1 MNAQRKELSFKG
13 QKIYVGIDVHK
24 SIWSVTTLMET
35 GVLRTHPQKAS
46 AKELFEFL
54 NRHYPEAEY
63 LAAYEAGFTGF
74 STYYALREY
83 GIDCV
88 VVNAADIPTTQ
99 YESVMKSDPI
109 DSVKIAK
116 ALRAGQLRG
125 IYVREADNLDDRS
138 VVRIRKTIQTE
149 LCRYR
154 TRVKHM
160 LHSNGVEI
168 PERFNRPGHW
178 SKAYLRWLREDV
190 RLMSPSR
197 VSLDILLDQV
207 ETIRKNLLKATLE
220 VRHMSRRGKY
230 KVNYDLLNTIPGLG
244 TLTIMTILTEIYDVS
259 RFHNERQFASY
270 LGLVP
275 TCHSSGDR
283 ISHGEK
289 TFRGNKKL
297 GPALIEASWIAISRD
312 EGLGLA
318 YSNYRKRGQ
327 TPQEAIVR
335 IARKLSNIILS
346 VLKNREPYTPYMVN

>member
-1 MNAQRKELSFKG
+1 MSTQRKELSFKG
-13 QKIYVGIDVHK
+13 QRIYVGIDVHK
-24 SIWSVTTLMET
+24 SIWSVTALMET
-35 GVLRTHPQKAS
+35 GVQRTHTQKAS

-63 LAAYEAGFTGF
+63 IAAYEAGFTGF
-74 STYYALREY
+74 STYYALKGY
-83 GIDCV
+83 GIDCI

-116 ALRAGQLRG
+116 TLRAGQLRG
-125 IYVREADNLDDRS
+125 IYVREKDNLDDRS
-138 VVRIRKTIQTE
+138 VVRIRKSIQTE
-149 LCRYR
+149 LCRYKI
-154 TRVKHM
+154 RVRHM

-168 PERFNRPGHW
+168 PERFYKSASW
-178 SKAYLRWLREDV
+178 SKAYMKWLREDV
-190 RLMSPSR
+190 TLMSSTR
-197 VSLDILLDQV
+197 ISLDLLLDQV
-207 ETIRKNLLKATLE
+207 ETVRKNLLKATLE
-220 VRHMSRRGKY
+220 VKHMSRRDKY
-230 KVNYDLLNTIPGLG
+230 RDSYDLLHTVPGLG
-244 TLTIMTILTEIYDVS
+244 TLTIMTLLTEIYDVS
-259 RFHNERQFASY
+259 RFRNERQFASY

-289 TFRGNKKL
+289 TFRGNKMI
-297 GPALIEASWIAISRD
+297 GTALIEASWIAISRD

-335 IARKLSNIILS
+335 IARKISNIILS
-346 VLKNREPYTPYMVN
+346 VLKNGEPYTPYMAN